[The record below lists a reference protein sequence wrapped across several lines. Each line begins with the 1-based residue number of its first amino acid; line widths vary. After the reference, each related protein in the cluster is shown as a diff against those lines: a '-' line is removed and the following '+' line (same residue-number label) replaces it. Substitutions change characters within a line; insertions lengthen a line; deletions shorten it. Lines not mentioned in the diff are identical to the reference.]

1 MKYAIR
7 AVKYFVYI
15 VCIVAIVIG
24 ALMALGIVESEIDKV
39 FRNGYNSLWQIALM
53 FAALSAFYP
62 LFGYMKKT
70 AQAGGTLAE
79 RKAEIVKYMESKNY
93 VLSKEE
99 GETLKFRRRSFLQR
113 LSRSF
118 EDTVTVKQE
127 FGGFELEGIR
137 KDVVI
142 LSIGLET
149 ALGGEQPQE

>member
-62 LFGYMKKT
+62 LFGYMKS
-70 AQAGGTLAE
+70 Q
-79 RKAEIVKYMESKNY
+79 
-93 VLSKEE
+93 
-99 GETLKFRRRSFLQR
+99 
-113 LSRSF
+113 
-118 EDTVTVKQE
+118 
-127 FGGFELEGIR
+127 
-137 KDVVI
+137 
-142 LSIGLET
+142 
-149 ALGGEQPQE
+149 